1 MPCAVLI
8 QSILYFNKF
17 PITFHVVSAD
27 LSDDSKQKLQET
39 VSQNQ
44 ESVIRFY
51 NFTKIVSDKHY
62 IIRPTDRLS
71 IETYFRIF
79 LPELLPTDIHT
90 VLYLDVD
97 IICTGSLQELFSTD
111 ITTHAMGMVP
121 DPIYSDIRN
130 FNRLNYPMDKGY
142 YNAGVILFN
151 LDYWRQKQL
160 VHVVSS
166 YIETYSEL
174 CRYHD
179 QDAINAVCHQYIFS
193 LPIQYN
199 TGAVF
204 FHVYAWQDRKKYPYP
219 AYNTDFILKAKWPD
233 ILTTVKKPLLVHF
246 SGPTKPWTKEC
257 VIPFVS
263 VWRYFLLQTTPYKS
277 YKIRS
282 QYTSK
287 IKLLRLAIHFLLAKL
302 HLMPPIPQTKFPQEA
317 YQTEQMFL
325 NKLHSLST

>member
-97 IICTGSLQELFSTD
+97 IICTGSLQELLS
-111 ITTHAMGMVP
+111 ITPPCLSSYAMGMVP
-121 DPIYSDIRN
+121 DIIYSDIKN
-130 FNRLNYPMDKGY
+130 FNRLNYPMDQGY

-151 LDYWRQKQL
+151 LDYWRQKNF
-160 VHVVSS
+160 VYKIST
-166 YIETYSEL
+166 YIEQYSEL
-174 CRYHD
+174 CLSHD
-179 QDAINAVCHQYIFS
+179 QDAINAVCHQHI
-193 LPIQYN
+193 LPLSIQYN
-199 TGAVF
+199 IQTNF

-233 ILTTVKKPLLVHF
+233 ILTAVKKPLLVHF

-302 HLMPPIPQTKFPQEA
+302 HLMPPIPKKQFPQEA
-317 YQTEQMFL
+317 YQTEQQFL
-325 NKLHSLST
+325 NKL

>member
-111 ITTHAMGMVP
+111 ITNYAMGMST
-121 DPIYSDIRN
+121 DICYSDIRN
-130 FNRLNYPMDKGY
+130 FNRLNYPINQGY

-151 LDYWRQKQL
+151 LDYWRQNKL
-160 VHVVSS
+160 AKAVSL
-166 YIETYSEL
+166 YIEKYPEL
-174 CRYHD
+174 CKFHD
-179 QDAINAVCHQYIFS
+179 QDAINAVCHQHIFS
-193 LPIQYN
+193 LSMQYN
-199 TGAVF
+199 IQTLF
-204 FHVYAWQDRKKYPYP
+204 FHVYAWTDRKKYPYP
-219 AYNTDFILKAKWPD
+219 DYDTDSVPRDLWESITQAIQKPIL
-233 ILTTVKKPLLVHF
+233 IHF
-246 SGPTKPWTKEC
+246 SGFRKPWAKEC
-257 VIPFVS
+257 ITPFTT
-263 VWRYFLLQTTPYKS
+263 VWHYFLLQTPYKD
-277 YKIRS
+277 YKIKS
-282 QYTSK
+282 QYTSR
-287 IKLLRLAIHFLLAKL
+287 IKLLRLAVHSLFAKFR
-302 HLMPPIPQTKFPQEA
+302 LMQPIPVLKFPHEA
-317 YQTEQMFL
+317 YQSEKKLL
-325 NKLHSLST
+325 NLLHF